1 VKRDN
6 RNFSPQG
13 QISEVTIKELAMNKC
28 IVITGASKGIGRA
41 AADVL
46 AEQGWSVIGVA
57 RSAPQPFP
65 GIFIETDLAD
75 QDKTHA
81 LANDL
86 AARGNVL
93 GIVNNVGIARHETID
108 TVDPGA
114 FAAVMDLNVRPA
126 LQLTQA
132 LLPGMRAAR
141 FGRIINVTSLVTRG
155 FAFRSSYAAAK
166 AALESLTRTMAI
178 ELAAVG
184 ITANAV
190 APGPTETE
198 LFRAN
203 NPQGSEGEARYLS
216 KVPMGR
222 FGQAGEIAA
231 AIAFL
236 AGEKAGFITGQTLF
250 VDGGASL
257 GTL

>member
-1 VKRDN
+1 MTK
-6 RNFSPQG
+6 S
-13 QISEVTIKELAMNKC
+13 IL
-28 IVITGASKGIGRA
+28 ITGASKGIGRA

-46 AEQGWSVIGVA
+46 AEQGWTVIGVA
-57 RSAPQPFP
+57 RSAPQSFP
-65 GIFIETDLAD
+65 GEFISTDLAD
-75 QDKTHA
+75 QDQTGD
-81 LANDL
+81 LAKML
-86 AARGNVL
+86 AARRNVL
-93 GIVNNVGIARHETID
+93 GIVNNVGLAKHETID
-108 TVDPGA
+108 
-114 FAAVMDLNVRPA
+114 AVELREFTAIMDLNVRPA

-132 LLPGMRAAR
+132 LLPAMRSAH

-155 FAFRSSYAAAK
+155 FAFRASYAAAK
-166 AALESLTRTMAI
+166 AALESLTRTTALEI
-178 ELAAVG
+178 AAQG

-203 NPQGSEGEARYLS
+203 NPPGGEGEARYLKS
-216 KVPMGR
+216 VPMRR
-222 FGQAGEIAA
+222 FAQPEEIAT

-257 GTL
+257 GSL